1 MDNNRNLF
9 LAILLCAAVIF
20 GWQYFVAGP
29 QIAKEKAQQ
38 ALLAKQKGAE
48 AQTKTAELPKA
59 AAAISA
65 QLSRSAAL
73 KAGGP
78 RVAIATP
85 SVNGSLRLKGARFDD
100 LQLRKYRETL
110 DPKSPEIVLFSPES
124 TAYPYYTVF
133 GWVGAPGS
141 NVKVPDD
148 STPWTLAGGHALTP
162 DTPVTL
168 KWDNGQGLTFT
179 RTISV
184 DNQYMFAVSD
194 AVANHGASSAVLYPY
209 AYVVRNGVPKSTH
222 YMALHEGFIGIA
234 EGSLKDA
241 NYTDLKPESP
251 QQTFHSTG
259 GWLGITDKYWMAAVI
274 PPQNAPFDGVYRAIH
289 PGARQDYQADYRLG
303 GHVIAPGATTQVT
316 HRLFAG
322 AKEIDALRDYENRL
336 HIIRFDYAIDWGWFW
351 FFTRPM
357 FWLLDFFGRTTGNFG
372 IAIILLTIVVRLVFF
387 PLANT
392 QFKSMSR
399 MKKLQPHVER
409 IRERFAED
417 KMRQQQEMMEL
428 YKREKVNP
436 LSGCLP
442 IFIQIPVFFSLYK
455 VLLVTIEMRQAPFF
469 GWIRDLSAPDPT
481 SIWNLFGLL
490 PWHTPAFI
498 PAFLVIGIWP
508 IVMGAT
514 QWLQTKMNP
523 APADPVQARM
533 FSLMPLIF
541 MFMLASFPAGL
552 VIYWTWSNLLSM
564 IQQYVI
570 MRREGA
576 EIHLFNNLKLAAFTK
591 RLAPPKPEPGE

>member
-1 MDNNRNLF
+1 MDNRNLF
-9 LAILLCAAVIF
+9 AAILLCAAVIF

-29 QIAKEKAQQ
+29 QMAKEKAQQ
-38 ALLAKQKGAE
+38 ALLAKQKGQAE
-48 AQTKTAELPKA
+48 VKSAELPKA
-59 AAAISA
+59 AASVAR
-65 QLSRSAAL
+65 QLSRGDAL
-73 KAGGP
+73 KAGGM
-78 RVAIATP
+78 RVVIATP
-85 SVNGSLRLKGARFDD
+85 SLNGTLRLKGARFDD
-100 LQLRKYRETL
+100 LQLRKYRETI

-124 TAYPYYTVF
+124 TSYPYFTVF
-133 GWVGAPGS
+133 GWAAAPGA
-141 NVKVPDD
+141 NIKVPDD
-148 STPWTLAGGHALTP
+148 TTPWSLASGHTLTP
-162 DTPVTL
+162 QTPITL
-168 KWDNGQGLTFT
+168 RWDNGQGLTFS

-184 DNQYMFAVSD
+184 DNDYMFAISD
-194 AVANHGASSAVLYPY
+194 AVSNRGNAAAVLFPY
-209 AYVVRNGVPKSTH
+209 AYVSRSNIPQSTH
-222 YMALHEGFIGIA
+222 YMALHEGFIGIL
-234 EGSLKDA
+234 GGDLQDP
-241 NYTDLKPESP
+241 NYTDLKVEKPEQS
-251 QQTFHSTG
+251 FHSTG
-259 GWLGITDKYWMAAVI
+259 GWLGITDKYWMAAII
-274 PPQNAPFDGVYRAIH
+274 PSQNETIDATYRAIN
-289 PGARQDYQADYRLG
+289 PDAKKDYQANYRMG
-303 GHVIAPGATTQVT
+303 AHTVAPGTTIHVT
-316 HRLFAG
+316 QRLFAG
-322 AKEIDALRDYENRL
+322 AKVVSILRNYESHL
-336 HIIRFDYAIDWGWFW
+336 GVTRFDYAIDWGWFW

-357 FWLLDFFGRTTGNFG
+357 FWLLDTFFIWAGNMG
-372 IAIILLTIVVRLVFF
+372 IAILLVTIVVRLFFF

-417 KMRQQQEMMEL
+417 KLRQQQEMMEL

-490 PWHTPAFI
+490 PWQTPSFI
-498 PAFLVIGIWP
+498 PLFLVVGIWP
-508 IVMGAT
+508 LLMGAT

-533 FSLMPLIF
+533 FTFMPLIF
-541 MFMLASFPAGL
+541 TFMLANFPAGL

-576 EIHLFNNLKLAAFTK
+576 EIHLFNNLKLASLTR